1 MTYERGLVA
10 LADPT
15 RRELL
20 ERLTHRDHTV
30 GELAILIRVSQ
41 PAVSQHLR
49 VLKHAQLVSIRA
61 EGTRRYYRAN
71 REGLNHLRRYLD
83 AMWDDVL
90 AAFAEDDPQPPKR
103 KVKK

>member
-83 AMWDDVL
+83 AMWEDVL

-103 KVKK
+103 KAKK